1 MAALQAIVAGDA
13 AAFEQLCAMLMS
25 SQNEQRS
32 QAEAVFAEL
41 KQHPDACAQQLVRT
55 LRTSPSLEARALC
68 AVLLRKVLTRDDASI
83 WPGMSAPAKQ
93 AVKSEML
100 ACIKEEQQ
108 RGVTKKVCDCVS
120 ELAAG
125 IIEDQ
130 GWPELL
136 PFIFQCVQSGEPR
149 LMESALLIF
158 AALARYVMGVLT
170 QYMGTLHGLLQH
182 MGTLHGLLQQCLGH
196 NVSDVRLAAMKAT
209 CVFISELESAEE
221 RDKFQA
227 ILPALLACIGRALNE
242 GDETAAQ
249 EAIEMF
255 IEIAEAHPRFLRK
268 QLPEVVG
275 AMLQIAESD
284 QLEEGVRCLAAE
296 FLVTLCEA
304 REKAPGMM
312 RKLPQFADRLFK
324 CLVMFLLDVEDDQ
337 QWHAAEDEKHEHEGE
352 GELFDFGQ
360 ECLDRIAL
368 SLGANT
374 VAAAAGALLPVLM
387 ADGDWKKRHAALIT
401 IAQIAEGCVKVFLK
415 QTDALTTLCLQ
426 GVADAH
432 PKVRWASCQAL
443 GQLSTDLGPDLQEE
457 QHAKILPAVMG
468 LMDDFANPRVQAHA
482 CAAVVNF
489 AEASDQDTIAPYL
502 DALIG
507 KLLALLQRGRRNV
520 QEAALTAIAAVA
532 DTAEEY
538 FIKYYDSCM
547 PLMTSILTHASGK
560 EMQLLR
566 AKALECVSLVGLA
579 VGKERFGN
587 DAKGVMQYMQQVQ
600 AAGID
605 NDDPL
610 SSYMLQ
616 AGARICK
623 TLGQDFLPYM
633 PLVMPPLLAAAQL
646 KPDVVVSDN
655 LDGEEEEDD
664 DGETETFIVGGK
676 RVSLHTSVLDEKAT
690 ACNMICCY
698 ADELKEGF
706 YPYVE
711 QVTQIMVP
719 LLKFYFN
726 EDVRASAAQ
735 ALPEMLRSASLA
747 AQKGMGPDEAYVRNM
762 LGFVW
767 GPLLDAIPKEPD
779 MEILVNLLEAAD
791 EIIDIV
797 DGPKMLAVEQLAALF
812 AKFAGVLEEY
822 EERRAERMQRMQSE
836 DFDAEEQEQIEE
848 EHESETELLDA
859 LGSCITTALRLYG
872 DAALPLVEGLMPAV
886 SKLLEKGRFPEERR
900 VAICVMDD
908 VLEHSPAGGAK
919 YAPQVLPLL
928 LQGCADR
935 DTNVRQCSVYGLGCA
950 AQHRSEGFAP
960 HAAAAVQAV
969 LALIQAPDARSDDNE
984 LCFDNAVSALGKILE
999 HQPGA
1004 IDAGAGSLFV
1014 AQLPLKADGVEAR
1027 VVHKQLLGFIQRS
1040 DPRILGDNNAN
1051 LPKIVEV
1058 FVKVLAKGDKLVDAD
1073 VSKQMAALLKQ
1084 MQAALPA
1091 EVFQGFVASLK
1102 PKQQQRLQ
1110 EVLSA

>member
-1 MAALQAIVAGDA
+1 MADVSALVGGDA

-41 KQHPDACAQQLVRT
+41 KKQAPDACAQQLVRS
-55 LRTSPSLEARALC
+55 LRQSPSLEARGLC

-83 WPGMSAPAKQ
+83 WPGMTDP
-93 AVKSEML
+93 VKALVKNEML
-100 ACIKEEQQ
+100 ACIREEQM
-108 RGVTKKVCDCVS
+108 RAVTKKVCDCVS

-136 PFIFQCVQSGEPR
+136 PFMFQCVQSGQPR

-158 AALARYVMGVLT
+158 ASLARYVMAVLT
-170 QYMGTLHGLLQH
+170 QYMGTLNGV
-182 MGTLHGLLQQCLGH
+182 LQQCLGH
-196 NVSDVRLAAMKAT
+196 AESDVRLAALKAT
-209 CVFISELESAEE
+209 CVFISELESAED

-227 ILPALLACIGRALNE
+227 TLPALLACVGRALNE

-268 QLPEVVG
+268 QLLEVVG
-275 AMLQIAESD
+275 AMLQIAETDSLD
-284 QLEEGVRCLAAE
+284 EGVRTLAAE

-312 RKLPQFADRLFK
+312 RKLPQFADRLFN
-324 CLVMFLLDVEDDQ
+324 CMVGFLLDVEDDP
-337 QWHAAEDEKHEHEGE
+337 QWHAAEDEKLEHEGE

-374 VAAAAGALLPVLM
+374 VAAAAGTLLPVLM

-401 IAQIAEGCVKVFLK
+401 IAQIAEGCVKVFVK
-415 QTDALTTLCLQ
+415 QTDALTALCLQ
-426 GVADAH
+426 GTTDPH

-443 GQLSTDLGPDLQEE
+443 GQLCTDLGPELQEE
-457 QHAKILPAVMG
+457 QHAKVLPAVMG
-468 LMDDFANPRVQAHA
+468 LMDDFQNPRVQAHA

-489 AEASDQDTIAPYL
+489 AEGTDQDTMAPYL

-520 QEAALTAIAAVA
+520 QEGALTAIAAVA

-560 EMQLLR
+560 EQQLLR

-579 VGKERFGN
+579 VGKERFGP
-587 DAKGVMQYMQQVQ
+587 DAQGVMQYMQQVQ
-600 AAGID
+600 AAGLD
-605 NDDPL
+605 SDDPL

-623 TLGQDFLPYM
+623 TLGQDFLPYLQ
-633 PLVMPPLLAAAQL
+633 LVMPPLLAAAQL
-646 KPDVVVSDN
+646 KPDVIVR
-655 LDGEEEEDD
+655 DD
-664 DGETETFIVGGK
+664 DDDDDEDEGETETFIVGGK

-698 ADELKEGF
+698 ADELREGF

-735 ALPEMLRSASLA
+735 ALPEVLRSASLA
-747 AQKGMGPDEAYVRNM
+747 AQKGLGPDEAYVRNM
-762 LGFVW
+762 LAFVW
-767 GPLLDAIPKEPD
+767 VPLVEAIPKEPD
-779 MEILVNLLEAAD
+779 MEILVTLLEAVD
-791 EIIDIV
+791 EIVDIV
-797 DGPKMLAVEQLAALF
+797 DGPKMLTLEQLAPLC
-812 AKFAGVLEEY
+812 AKFAGVFEEY
-822 EERRAERMQRMQSE
+822 EERRTERMQRMQSE
-836 DFDAEEQEQIEE
+836 DFDAEEQEQIEQ
-848 EHESETELLDA
+848 EHESESELLDA
-859 LGSCITTALRLYG
+859 LGSCLTTVLRLYG
-872 DAALPLVEGLMPAV
+872 DSALPLVEGLMPHV
-886 SKLLEKGRFPEERR
+886 SRLLEKGRFPEERR

-908 VLEHSPAGGAK
+908 VLEHSPAGAAK
-919 YAPQVLPLL
+919 YAPLVLPLL
-928 LQGCADR
+928 LSGCADR
-935 DTNVRQCSVYGLGCA
+935 DVNVRQCSVYGLGCA
-950 AQHRSEGFAP
+950 AQHRGEGFAP
-960 HAAAAVQAV
+960 HASAAVAAILSLV
-969 LALIQAPDARSDDNE
+969 NSPDARSDDNE
-984 LCFDNAVSALGKILE
+984 LCFDNAVSALGKVLE
-999 HQPGA
+999 HQPAA
-1004 IDAGAGSLFV
+1004 IDAAAGSLYV
-1014 AQLPLKADGVEAR
+1014 AQLPLKGDLIEAKA
-1027 VVHKQLLGFIQRS
+1027 VHKQLLGFIQRS
-1040 DPRILGDNNAN
+1040 DPRVLGDNNAN

-1058 FVKVLAKGDKLVDAD
+1058 FVKVLAKGDKLVEED
-1073 VSKQMAALLKQ
+1073 VAKQMAALLKQ

-1091 EVFQGFVASLK
+1091 EVFAGFVAGLK

>member
-1 MAALQAIVAGDA
+1 MAANIAALAAGDA
-13 AAFEQLCAMLMS
+13 GAFEQLCAALMS

-41 KQHPDACAQQLVRT
+41 KKSAPDACAQQLVRS
-55 LRTSPSLEARALC
+55 LRQSPSLEARALC
-68 AVLLRKVLTRDDASI
+68 AVLLRKVLTKDDASI
-83 WPGMSAPAKQ
+83 WPHMTAPVKELTKQ
-93 AVKSEML
+93 EML
-100 ACIKEEQQ
+100 NCIKGEQM
-108 RGVTKKVCDCVS
+108 RAITKKVCDCVS

-136 PFIFQCVQSGEPR
+136 PFIFQCVQSGQPR
-149 LMESALLIF
+149 LIESALLIF
-158 AALARYVMGVLT
+158 ASMARYVMNVLT
-170 QYMGTLHGLLQH
+170 QYMGTLNGV
-182 MGTLHGLLQQCLGH
+182 LQQCLGH
-196 NVSDVRLAAMKAT
+196 NESEVRLAAMKAA
-209 CVFISELESAEE
+209 CVFISELESADD
-221 RDKFQA
+221 RDKFQGT
-227 ILPALLACIGRALNE
+227 LPALLACIGRALNE
-242 GDETAAQ
+242 GDESAAQ

-275 AMLQIAESD
+275 AMLQIAETETLD
-284 QLEEGVRCLAAE
+284 AGVRTLAAE

-324 CLVMFLLDVEDDQ
+324 CLVGFLLDIEDHP

-352 GELFDFGQ
+352 RELFDFGQ

-387 ADGDWKKRHAALIT
+387 ADADWKKRHAALIT
-401 IAQIAEGCVKVFLK
+401 IAQIAEGCVKVFVK
-415 QTDALTTLCLQ
+415 QTDALTALCLQ
-426 GVADAH
+426 GAADSH

-443 GQLSTDLGPDLQEE
+443 GQLCTDLGPELQEE
-457 QHAKILPAVMG
+457 QHAKALPAVMA
-468 LMDDFANPRVQAHA
+468 LMDDFQNPRVQAHA

-489 AEASDQDTIAPYL
+489 AEGTDQDVMAPYL
-502 DALIG
+502 DALIS

-520 QEAALTAIAAVA
+520 QEGALTAIAAVA

-547 PLMTSILTHASGK
+547 PLMTNILTHASGK
-560 EMQLLR
+560 EQQLLR

-600 AAGID
+600 QAGLD
-605 NDDPL
+605 SDDPL

-623 TLGQDFLPYM
+623 TLGQDFLPYLQ
-633 PLVMPPLLAAAQL
+633 LVMPPLLAAAQL
-646 KPDVVVSDN
+646 KPDVIVRDE
-655 LDGEEEEDD
+655 DDDEEDEE

-706 YPYVE
+706 YPFVE

-747 AQKGMGPDEAYVRNM
+747 AQKGLGPDEAYVRNM
-762 LGFVW
+762 LQFVW
-767 GPLLDAIPKEPD
+767 GPLVEAIPKEPD
-779 MEILVNLLEAAD
+779 MEILVALLEAVD
-791 EIIDIV
+791 EVIDIV
-797 DGPKMLAVEQLAALF
+797 DGPKLLQLEQLAPLF
-812 AKFAGVLEEY
+812 AKMAGVLEEY

-848 EHESETELLDA
+848 EHESESEVLDA
-859 LGSCITTALRLYG
+859 LGTVITTTLRLYG
-872 DAALPLVEGLMPAV
+872 DSALPLVEGLMPHV
-886 SKLLEKGRFPEERR
+886 SRLLEKGRFPEERR

-908 VLEHSPAGGAK
+908 VLEHSPAGAAK
-919 YAPQVLPLL
+919 YAGQVLPLL
-928 LQGCADR
+928 LSGCADR
-935 DTNVRQCSVYGLGCA
+935 DANVRQCSVYGLGCA
-950 AQHRSEGFAP
+950 AQHRGEGFAP
-960 HAAAAVQAV
+960 HAQAAVAAI
-969 LALIQAPDARSDDNE
+969 LSLINSPDARSDDNE
-984 LCFDNAVSALGKILE
+984 MCFDNAVSALGKVLE
-999 HQPGA
+999 HQPAA
-1004 IDAGAGSLFV
+1004 IDGAAGGLYLQ
-1014 AQLPLKADGVEAR
+1014 QLPIKGDLVEAK

-1040 DPRILGDNNAN
+1040 DPRILGESNTN

-1058 FVKVLAKGDKLVDAD
+1058 FVKVLAKGDKLVEAD
-1073 VSKQMAALLKQ
+1073 VAKQMAVLLKQ

-1091 EVFQGFVASLK
+1091 EVFQGLLAGLK

-1110 EVLSA
+1110 EVLSG